1 MTDQTPAPSDHTLA
15 ALLRD
20 ARHVR
25 GQSPEAC
32 AAAIGCLP
40 GEYAAFEAG
49 TASPSLPA
57 LEMLAYFLD
66 VPVSYFWG
74 TRALSAQP
82 PAPRPA
88 LPALDLAALR
98 NRIIGVQLRQ
108 ARQALHL
115 SADALAA
122 DLGLPAQTLAGYEA
136 GQAAVPLDHLAA
148 LAERLHVP
156 LDHFVEGRGPAG
168 EWDTTLRAVE
178 RVRQLPPELREFVS
192 RPVNESYLRLA
203 RQLSELPADK
213 LRTIAASLLEITY

>member
-1 MTDQTPAPSDHTLA
+1 ML
-15 ALLRD
+15 D
-20 ARHVR
+20 ARLVR

-32 AAAIGCLP
+32 ALAIGCSLA
-40 GEYAAFEAG
+40 EYDAFEAG
-49 TASPSLPA
+49 VASPSLPA

-74 TRALSAQP
+74 HRALSEQP
-82 PAPRPA
+82 PAPRPP

-98 NRIIGVQLRQ
+98 NRIIGIQLRQ

-115 SADALAA
+115 SLEAVAA
-122 DLGLPAQTLAGYEA
+122 EANLPAQTLADYEA
-136 GQAAVPLDHLAA
+136 GRAAVPFGSLVA
-148 LAERLHVP
+148 LAERLHLP
-156 LDHFVEGRGPAG
+156 LEHFVEARGPAG